1 MAIWFA
7 LRFDRLK
14 TKESPTARKCF
25 RIFLKRKTRMLR
37 CTKQV
42 RWGRRAQNS
51 TEQLQGDEAKWWTY
65 KNNKRISTNFYHSSW
80 HSYWNNGR
88 HADPRCWA
96 PTMETSV
103 FVFYSVIMALLVV
116 FFFFLKWRRK
126 NYVSFSIVLYLHAGL
141 APEVNVGRIFTFVI
155 VPPTFFFI
163 FKDGQVQYFF
173 WCHPQNFVP
182 GHCIF
187 RRKRSKSKRHF
198 NVIQSRRPF
207 QKAFSY
213 RRHIQERKE
222 KKWR

>member
-1 MAIWFA
+1 MKRNDERTKII
-7 LRFDRLK
+7 
-14 TKESPTARKCF
+14 KESVL
-25 RIFLKRKTRMLR
+25 IFTIRHGIVTGIMDGTLIRDVGLQQW
-37 CTKQV
+37 KQV
-42 RWGRRAQNS
+42 
-51 TEQLQGDEAKWWTY
+51 
-65 KNNKRISTNFYHSSW
+65 FSSSIQSLW
-80 HSYWNNGR
+80 
-88 HADPRCWA
+88 RC
-96 PTMETSV
+96 V
-103 FVFYSVIMALLVV
+103 LF

-222 KKWR
+222 KNGDKNRHFPRVECLAFFSCFRSTPKFFSISIPRI